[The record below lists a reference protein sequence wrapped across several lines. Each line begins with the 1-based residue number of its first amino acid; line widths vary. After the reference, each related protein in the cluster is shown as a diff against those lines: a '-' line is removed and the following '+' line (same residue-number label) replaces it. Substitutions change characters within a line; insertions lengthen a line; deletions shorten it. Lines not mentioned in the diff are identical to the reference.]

1 MVKNSLF
8 SLISQEENREFVE
21 FQILNLTNKIRR
33 LHFAFGIAQK
43 KNYSS
48 QKRSTYLVQFYIQI
62 TIILTYANET
72 KKVLRKTTLPDETRF
87 PGSGRLP
94 NQQHRTV

>member
-1 MVKNSLF
+1 M
-8 SLISQEENREFVE
+8 
-21 FQILNLTNKIRR
+21 
-33 LHFAFGIAQK
+33 
-43 KNYSS
+43 
-48 QKRSTYLVQFYIQI
+48 VQFYIQI

-87 PGSGRLP
+87 PGSERLP